1 MKAIRV
7 EVAARE
13 WDKVISFVA
22 ENDDDEILMVQ
33 TGRNSLLVVSE
44 GECSMARA
52 KAMIYAYFE
61 EETLITPLKR

>member
-1 MKAIRV
+1 MRAIRV
-7 EVAARE
+7 EIAERE

-22 ENDDDEILMVQ
+22 ETEDDEILAVQ

-44 GECSMARA
+44 GDCSMARA

-61 EETLITPLKR
+61 EETVITPLKR